1 MLIYLMCVAKQRKP
15 MLFAPLAARHGQFR
29 YRWPYCYICLWMNL
43 PKLENIL
50 HSCQLPAMDHTC
62 TLKLYEYCKKKKL
75 YCTTKCIYC
84 CAQTCFFFL
93 SYNISHCFEILKI
106 KRSTFPKCFIFNSDV
121 LLHLSAKITIN
132 TDSLKRGRNVW
143 DCYHNKKQWWPRCI
157 WWALFWAPRVPF
169 IGLGEIKLNVMID
182 RIFNLYQSKHDIT
195 PDCPFSGANF
205 FLLSKRF

>member
-1 MLIYLMCVAKQRKP
+1 MLLSNGNQCSLRRSRRGMGNSDTGDHTVIYVSGWIYLNWRIFYTRVSFQ
-15 MLFAPLAARHGQFR
+15 Q
-29 YRWPYCYICLWMNL
+29 WI
-43 PKLENIL
+43 I
-50 HSCQLPAMDHTC
+50 PAHWSFMSIV
-62 TLKLYEYCKKKKL
+62 KKKKL

-84 CAQTCFFFL
+84 CAQTCFFLL